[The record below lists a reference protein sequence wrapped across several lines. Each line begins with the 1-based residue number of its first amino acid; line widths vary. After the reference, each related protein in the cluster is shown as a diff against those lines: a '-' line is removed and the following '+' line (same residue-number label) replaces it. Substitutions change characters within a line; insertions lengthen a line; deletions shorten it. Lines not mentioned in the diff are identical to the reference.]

1 MPLNSPTDNTKNT
14 PSKGTLY
21 VVATPIGNMDD
32 ITLRALNVLEQVD
45 LIAAEDTR
53 HTGKLLKYHNIKS
66 HQVSYHEHNEKERT
80 PLLIERI
87 ESGSSIALVSNA
99 GTPTVSDP
107 GYMLLQSAVEKGI
120 RVIPIPGAS
129 AVVAALS
136 ISGMPTDSFI
146 FIGFCAK
153 KKAKRLKQL
162 QELANE
168 KRTLIFYEGPG
179 RILAFMKELADV
191 MGDRYGVLCREM
203 TKLHEEFLRGRLSE
217 LIDSLSHRPAVKG
230 ECTLLVKGCEENKEV
245 SKDVI
250 RAELI
255 EALGNKRGKIS
266 EASRIIAQKYG
277 LSKNK
282 VYDEALRLKKK
293 SSKLKG
299 NGNLYTAKK

>member
-1 MPLNSPTDNTKNT
+1 MPLNSPMDSTKNT

-32 ITLRALNVLEQVD
+32 ITLRALNVLDQVD

-53 HTGKLLKYHNIKS
+53 HTGKLLKHHKIKS
-66 HQVSYHEHNEKERT
+66 RLISCHEHNEKERT

-87 ESGSSIALVSNA
+87 ESGLSIALVSNA

-120 RVIPIPGAS
+120 RVTPIPGAS

-136 ISGMPTDSFI
+136 ISGLPTDSFI

-162 QELANE
+162 QELADE
-168 KRTLIFYEGPG
+168 KRTLIFYESPG
-179 RILAFMKELADV
+179 RILAFMEELADA

-230 ECTLLVKGCEENKEV
+230 ECTLLVKGCEENKDV
-245 SKDVI
+245 SQDVI

-255 EALGNKRGKIS
+255 EALDNKNGKIS
-266 EASRIIAQKYG
+266 EVSRIIAQKYG

-282 VYDEALRLKKK
+282 VYEEAL
-293 SSKLKG
+293 KLKRKVHG
-299 NGNLYTAKK
+299 A

>member
-1 MPLNSPTDNTKNT
+1 MDSTKNT
-14 PSKGTLY
+14 LSKETLY

-32 ITLRALNVLEQVD
+32 ITLRALNVLDQVD

-66 HQVSYHEHNEKERT
+66 RLISCHEHNEKERT
-80 PLLIERI
+80 PLLIERMK
-87 ESGSSIALVSNA
+87 SGSSIALVSNA

-107 GYMLLQSAVEKGI
+107 GYMLLQSAVENNIK
-120 RVIPIPGAS
+120 VIPIPGAS

-136 ISGMPTDSFI
+136 ICGLPTDSFI
-146 FIGFCAK
+146 LIGFPAK
-153 KKAKRLKQL
+153 KRAKRIKQL
-162 QELANE
+162 QELADE

-179 RILAFMKELADV
+179 RILAFMEEIINV

-203 TKLHEEFLRGRLSE
+203 TKLYEEFLRGRLSE
-217 LIDSLSHRPAVKG
+217 LIDTLSHRPAVKG

-245 SKDVI
+245 SQDVI

-255 EALGNKRGKIS
+255 EAMGKKGGKIS
-266 EASRIIAQKYG
+266 EASRIIAKKYG

-282 VYDEALRLKKK
+282 VYDTALKLKDE
-293 SSKLKG
+293 SSKLKE
-299 NGNLYTAKK
+299 NGNLDTVKK

>member
-1 MPLNSPTDNTKNT
+1 MDSTKNT
-14 PSKGTLY
+14 LSKETLY

-32 ITLRALNVLEQVD
+32 ITLRALNVLDQVD

-66 HQVSYHEHNEKERT
+66 RLISCHEHNEKERT
-80 PLLIERI
+80 PLLIERMK
-87 ESGSSIALVSNA
+87 SGSSIALVSNA

-107 GYMLLQSAVEKGI
+107 GYMLLQSAVENNIK
-120 RVIPIPGAS
+120 VIPIPGAS

-136 ISGMPTDSFI
+136 ISGLPTDSFI
-146 FIGFCAK
+146 FIGFPAK
-153 KKAKRLKQL
+153 KKAKRIKQL
-162 QELANE
+162 QELADE

-179 RILAFMKELADV
+179 RILAFMEEIINV

-203 TKLHEEFLRGRLSE
+203 TKLYEEFLRGRLSE
-217 LIDSLSHRPAVKG
+217 LIDTLSHRPAVKG

-245 SKDVI
+245 SQDVI

-255 EALGNKRGKIS
+255 EAMGKKGGKIS
-266 EASRIIAQKYG
+266 EASRIIAKKYG

-282 VYDEALRLKKK
+282 VYDTALKLKDE
-293 SSKLKG
+293 SSKLKE
-299 NGNLYTAKK
+299 NGNLDTVKK

>member
-1 MPLNSPTDNTKNT
+1 MDSTKNIL
-14 PSKGTLY
+14 SKETLY

-32 ITLRALNVLEQVD
+32 ITLRALNVLDQVD

-66 HQVSYHEHNEKERT
+66 HLISCHEHNEKERT
-80 PLLIERI
+80 PLLIERMK
-87 ESGSSIALVSNA
+87 SGSSIALVSNA

-107 GYMLLQSAVEKGI
+107 GYMLLQSAVENNIK
-120 RVIPIPGAS
+120 VIPIPGAS

-136 ISGMPTDSFI
+136 ISGLPTDSFI
-146 FIGFCAK
+146 FIGFPAK
-153 KKAKRLKQL
+153 KKAKRIKQL
-162 QELANE
+162 QELADE

-179 RILAFMKELADV
+179 RILAFMEEIINV

-203 TKLHEEFLRGRLSE
+203 TKLYEEFLRGRLSE
-217 LIDSLSHRPAVKG
+217 LIDTLSHRPAVKG

-245 SKDVI
+245 SQDVI

-255 EALGNKRGKIS
+255 EAMGKKGGKIS
-266 EASRIIAQKYG
+266 EASRIIAKKYG

-282 VYDEALRLKKK
+282 VYDTALKLKDE
-293 SSKLKG
+293 SSKLKE
-299 NGNLYTAKK
+299 NGNLDTVKK

>member
-1 MPLNSPTDNTKNT
+1 M
-14 PSKGTLY
+14 LY

-32 ITLRALNVLEQVD
+32 ITLRALNVLDQVD

-66 HQVSYHEHNEKERT
+66 HLISYHEHNEKERT

-120 RVIPIPGAS
+120 KVIPIPGAS
-129 AVVAALS
+129 AGIAALS

-146 FIGFCAK
+146 FIGFCVK
-153 KKAKRLKQL
+153 KKTKRLKQL
-162 QELANE
+162 QELADE
-168 KRTLIFYEGPG
+168 KRTLIFYENPG
-179 RILAFMKELADV
+179 RILAFMEELADV
-191 MGDRYGVLCREM
+191 MGDRYAVLCREM

-217 LIDSLSHRPAVKG
+217 LKDTISCRPAVKG

-245 SKDVI
+245 SREVI

-255 EALGNKRGKIS
+255 EALDKKGGKIS
-266 EASRIIAQKYG
+266 EASRIIAKKYG
-277 LSKNK
+277 LSRNM
-282 VYDEALRLKKK
+282 VYENAL
-293 SSKLKG
+293 KLKAERSKG
-299 NGNLYTAKK
+299 KE

>member
-1 MPLNSPTDNTKNT
+1 MDSTKNT
-14 PSKGTLY
+14 LSKETLY

-32 ITLRALNVLEQVD
+32 ITLRALNVLDQVD

-66 HQVSYHEHNEKERT
+66 HLISYHEHNEKERT
-80 PLLIERI
+80 PLLIERMK
-87 ESGSSIALVSNA
+87 SGSSIALVSNA

-107 GYMLLQSAVEKGI
+107 GYMLLQSAVENNIK
-120 RVIPIPGAS
+120 VIPIPGAS

-136 ISGMPTDSFI
+136 ISGLPTDSFI
-146 FIGFCAK
+146 FIGFPAK
-153 KKAKRLKQL
+153 KKAKRIKQL
-162 QELANE
+162 QELSDE

-179 RILAFMKELADV
+179 RILAFMEEIINV

-203 TKLHEEFLRGRLSE
+203 TKLYEEFLRGRLSE
-217 LIDSLSHRPAVKG
+217 LIDTLSHRPAVKG

-245 SKDVI
+245 SQDVI

-255 EALGNKRGKIS
+255 EAMGKKGGKIS
-266 EASRIIAQKYG
+266 EASRIIAKKYG

-282 VYDEALRLKKK
+282 VYDTALKLKDE
-293 SSKLKG
+293 SSKLKE
-299 NGNLYTAKK
+299 NGNLDTVKK

>member
-1 MPLNSPTDNTKNT
+1 MPLNSPMDNKLT
-14 PSKGTLY
+14 PNKGTLY

-32 ITLRALNVLEQVD
+32 ITLRALTILGQVD

-53 HTGKLLKYHNIKS
+53 HTGKLMKYHNIKS
-66 HQVSYHEHNEKERT
+66 RLISYHEHNEKERT

-120 RVIPIPGAS
+120 RVIPIPGVS
-129 AVVAALS
+129 AGITALS
-136 ISGMPTDSFI
+136 ISGLPTDSFI
-146 FIGFCAK
+146 FIGFPAK

-162 QELANE
+162 QKFADE
-168 KRTLIFYEGPG
+168 KRTLIFYVSPG
-179 RILAFMKELADV
+179 RMLAFMEELADA

-217 LIDSLSHRPAVKG
+217 LIESLSHRPSIKG
-230 ECTLLVKGCEENKEV
+230 ECTLLVKGCEENSKV

-255 EALGNKRGKIS
+255 EALGKKGSRIS
-266 EASRIIAQKYG
+266 EVSRIIAKKYG
-277 LSKNK
+277 LSKNEI
-282 VYDEALRLKKK
+282 YEEAL
-293 SSKLKG
+293 KLKAEKARG
-299 NGNLYTAKK
+299 

>member
-1 MPLNSPTDNTKNT
+1 MDSTKNT
-14 PSKGTLY
+14 PSKRTLY

-32 ITLRALNVLEQVD
+32 ITLRALNVLDQVD

-66 HQVSYHEHNEKERT
+66 HQISYHEHNEKERT

-87 ESGSSIALVSNA
+87 ESGLSIALVSNA

-136 ISGMPTDSFI
+136 ISGLPTDSFI

-162 QELANE
+162 QELAVE
-168 KRTLIFYEGPG
+168 KRTLIFYESPG
-179 RILAFMKELADV
+179 RILAFMEELADA

-230 ECTLLVKGCEENKEV
+230 ECTLLVKGCEENKDV
-245 SKDVI
+245 SQDVI

-255 EALGNKRGKIS
+255 EALDNKKGKIS
-266 EASRIIAQKYG
+266 EVSRIIAQKYG

-282 VYDEALRLKKK
+282 VYEEAL
-293 SSKLKG
+293 KLKRKVHG
-299 NGNLYTAKK
+299 A

>member
-1 MPLNSPTDNTKNT
+1 MDSSKNT
-14 PSKGTLY
+14 PGQGTLY
-21 VVATPIGNMDD
+21 VVATPIGNMED
-32 ITLRALNVLEQVD
+32 ITLRALNILDQVD

-53 HTGKLLKYHNIKS
+53 HTGKLLKYHHIKS
-66 HQVSYHEHNEKERT
+66 RLVSYHEHNEKEKT

-107 GYMLLQSAVEKGI
+107 GYILLQTAVKQGI

-129 AVVAALS
+129 AGVAALS
-136 ISGMPTDSFI
+136 VSGLPTDSFI

-162 QELANE
+162 RELAGE
-168 KRTLIFYEGPG
+168 KKTLIFYENPG
-179 RILAFMKELADV
+179 RILTFIEEIINV

-230 ECTLLVKGCEENKEV
+230 ECTLLVKGCEEKKDV

-250 RAELI
+250 RAELA
-255 EALGNKRGKIS
+255 EALGKKGCKIS

-277 LSKNK
+277 FSKNEI
-282 VYDEALRLKKK
+282 YEEALKLKRKK
-293 SSKLKG
+293 S
-299 NGNLYTAKK
+299 

>member
-1 MPLNSPTDNTKNT
+1 MPLNSPTDSTKNT
-14 PSKGTLY
+14 PNKGTLF
-21 VVATPIGNMDD
+21 VVATPIGNMND
-32 ITLRALNVLEQVD
+32 ITLRALNVLNQVD

-53 HTGKLLKYHNIKS
+53 HTGKLLKHHNIKS
-66 HQVSYHEHNEKERT
+66 QLISCHEHNEKKRT

-136 ISGMPTDSFI
+136 ISGLPTDSFI

-162 QELANE
+162 QELADE
-168 KRTLIFYEGPG
+168 KRTLIFYESPG
-179 RILAFMKELADV
+179 RILSFMEEIINV
-191 MGDRYGVLCREM
+191 IGDRYGVLCREM

-217 LIDSLSHRPAVKG
+217 LIDSLSHRPAIKG
-230 ECTLLVKGCEENKEV
+230 ECTLLLKGCEENKEV

-266 EASRIIAQKYG
+266 DVSRIIAQKYG

-282 VYDEALRLKKK
+282 VYDEAL
-293 SSKLKG
+293 KLK
-299 NGNLYTAKK
+299 AKRPKGKE

>member
-1 MPLNSPTDNTKNT
+1 
-14 PSKGTLY
+14 
-21 VVATPIGNMDD
+21 MDD
-32 ITLRALNVLEQVD
+32 ITLRALNVLDQVD

-66 HQVSYHEHNEKERT
+66 HLISCHEHNEKERT

-107 GYMLLQSAVEKGI
+107 GYMLLQRAVEKGI

-129 AVVAALS
+129 AGIAALS
-136 ISGMPTDSFI
+136 ISGLPTDSFI

-162 QELANE
+162 QELADE
-168 KRTLIFYEGPG
+168 KRTLIFYENPG
-179 RILAFMKELADV
+179 RILAFLEELADV

-217 LIDSLSHRPAVKG
+217 LKDSLSHRPAVKG
-230 ECTLLVKGCEENKEV
+230 ECTLLVKGCEENKTV
-245 SKDVI
+245 SMDVI
-250 RAELI
+250 HAELI
-255 EALGNKRGKIS
+255 EALGKKGGKIS
-266 EASRIIAQKYG
+266 EVSRIIAQKYG
-277 LSKNK
+277 LSKNE
-282 VYDEALRLKKK
+282 VYESAL
-293 SSKLKG
+293 KLKR
-299 NGNLYTAKK
+299 KVHSPKPKV

>member
-1 MPLNSPTDNTKNT
+1 MDSTKNT
-14 PSKGTLY
+14 LSKETLY

-32 ITLRALNVLEQVD
+32 ITLRAINVLDQVD

-66 HQVSYHEHNEKERT
+66 HQISYHEHNEKERT

-136 ISGMPTDSFI
+136 ISGLPTDSFI

-162 QELANE
+162 QELADE
-168 KRTLIFYEGPG
+168 KRTLIFYENPG
-179 RILAFMKELADV
+179 RILAFMEELADV

-245 SKDVI
+245 SQDVI

-255 EALGNKRGKIS
+255 EAMGKKGGKIS
-266 EASRIIAQKYG
+266 EASRIIAKKYG

-282 VYDEALRLKKK
+282 VYDTALKLKDE
-293 SSKLKG
+293 SSKLKE
-299 NGNLYTAKK
+299 NGNLDTVKK

>member
-1 MPLNSPTDNTKNT
+1 MPLNSPTDSTKNT
-14 PSKGTLY
+14 PGKGTLY

-32 ITLRALNVLEQVD
+32 ITLRAIKVLDQVD

-66 HQVSYHEHNEKERT
+66 HQISYHEHNEKERT

-136 ISGMPTDSFI
+136 ISGLPTDSFI

-162 QELANE
+162 QELAEE
-168 KRTLIFYEGPG
+168 KRTLMFYEGPG
-179 RILAFMKELADV
+179 RILAFMKELTDV

-255 EALGNKRGKIS
+255 EALGKKGGKIS
-266 EASRIIAQKYG
+266 EVSRIIAKKYG
-277 LSKNK
+277 LSRNK
-282 VYDEALRLKKK
+282 VYDEAL
-293 SSKLKG
+293 KLKRKLRG
-299 NGNLYTAKK
+299 E

>member
-1 MPLNSPTDNTKNT
+1 MPLNSPTDSAKNT
-14 PSKGTLY
+14 PSKGVLY

-32 ITLRALNVLEQVD
+32 ITLRALTVLDQVD

-66 HQVSYHEHNEKERT
+66 HLVSYHEHNEKERT

-107 GYMLLQSAVEKGI
+107 GYMLLRSAIEKGI
-120 RVIPIPGAS
+120 RVIPIPGVS
-129 AVVAALS
+129 AGIAALS
-136 ISGMPTDSFI
+136 ISGLPTDSFI

-153 KKAKRLKQL
+153 KKTKRLKQL
-162 QELANE
+162 QELADE
-168 KRTLIFYEGPG
+168 KRTLIFYENPG
-179 RILAFMKELADV
+179 RILAFMEELAHV
-191 MGDRYGVLCREM
+191 MGNRYGVLCREM

-217 LIDSLSHRPAVKG
+217 LKDMLSHRPTVKG

-245 SKDVI
+245 SRDVI

-255 EALGNKRGKIS
+255 EALDKKGGKIS
-266 EASRIIAQKYG
+266 EASRIIAKKYG
-277 LSKNK
+277 LSKNE
-282 VYDEALRLKKK
+282 VYEEAL
-293 SSKLKG
+293 KLKR
-299 NGNLYTAKK
+299 KVHSPKPKV

>member
-1 MPLNSPTDNTKNT
+1 MPLNLPTDSTKNR
-14 PSKGTLY
+14 PSKGMLY
-21 VVATPIGNMDD
+21 VVATPIGNMED
-32 ITLRALNVLEQVD
+32 ITLRALNVLDQVE

-66 HQVSYHEHNEKERT
+66 HLISYHEHNEKERT

-120 RVIPIPGAS
+120 KVIPIPGAS
-129 AVVAALS
+129 AGIAALS

-153 KKAKRLKQL
+153 KKTKRLKQL
-162 QELANE
+162 QELADE
-168 KRTLIFYEGPG
+168 KRTLIFYENPG
-179 RILAFMKELADV
+179 RILAFMEELADV

-217 LIDSLSHRPAVKG
+217 LKDTLSHRPAVKG

-245 SKDVI
+245 SGDVI

-255 EALGNKRGKIS
+255 EALDKKGGKIS
-266 EASRIIAQKYG
+266 EASRIIAKKYG
-277 LSKNK
+277 LSKNE
-282 VYDEALRLKKK
+282 VYENAL
-293 SSKLKG
+293 KLKAERSKG
-299 NGNLYTAKK
+299 KE

>member
-1 MPLNSPTDNTKNT
+1 MDSTKNT
-14 PSKGTLY
+14 LSKETLY

-32 ITLRALNVLEQVD
+32 ITLRALNVLDQVD

-66 HQVSYHEHNEKERT
+66 HLISYHEHNEKERT
-80 PLLIERI
+80 PLLIERMK
-87 ESGSSIALVSNA
+87 SGSSIALVSNA

-107 GYMLLQSAVEKGI
+107 GYMLLQSAVENNIK
-120 RVIPIPGAS
+120 VIPIPGAS

-136 ISGMPTDSFI
+136 ISGLPTDSFI
-146 FIGFCAK
+146 FIGFPAK
-153 KKAKRLKQL
+153 KKAKRIKQL
-162 QELANE
+162 QELADE

-179 RILAFMKELADV
+179 RILAFMEEIINV

-203 TKLHEEFLRGRLSE
+203 TKLYEEFLRGRLSE
-217 LIDSLSHRPAVKG
+217 LIDTLSHRPAVKG

-245 SKDVI
+245 SQDVI

-255 EALGNKRGKIS
+255 EAMGKKGGKIS
-266 EASRIIAQKYG
+266 EASRIIAKKYG

-282 VYDEALRLKKK
+282 VYDTAL
-293 SSKLKG
+293 KLKDESSNLKE
-299 NGNLYTAKK
+299 NGNLDTVKK